1 MQINMSK
8 PFKHQAMARELAW
21 QAVQDNQAAFKQMES
36 NWNIARASR
45 DITVALAAR
54 GGVFEW
60 LAASAIL
67 GQGADFDSGAKT
79 VIEWGCK
86 ISEAFRPAPELL
98 LVELSLAIRFKD
110 HTARR
115 QLAHAILKS
124 APSDE
129 FYSLERGQSQ
139 ALAALV
145 DLDYDA
151 AEHHAARLHDASA
164 SGEFDKGDSLLAAAW
179 AQVLRKLA
187 QQDFQA
193 CVDALSLSHKEFSRQ
208 VDQELGR
215 LERGAD
221 SDIAVFDMVDWTAGA
236 VEQLVVDFGY
246 KLDRNNKRESSQDF
260 EF

>member
-1 MQINMSK
+1 MQMNISK
-8 PFKHQAMARELAW
+8 PFKHQAMARQLAG
-21 QAVQDNQAAFKQMES
+21 QAVRDNQAAFNQMES
-36 NWNIARASR
+36 NWNIALASL

-54 GGVFEW
+54 GGLFEW

-67 GQGADFDSGAKT
+67 GESSDFDFGAKT
-79 VIEWGCK
+79 VIQWGCK
-86 ISEAFRPAPELL
+86 IAEAFRPAPELL

-110 HTARR
+110 HAARR
-115 QLAHAILKS
+115 QLARAILKT

-129 FYSLERGQSQ
+129 FYNLERGQSQ

-151 AEHHAARLHDASA
+151 AEHYALLLHDASA

-179 AQVLRKLA
+179 ATVLRKLA
-187 QQDFQA
+187 RQDLQG
-193 CVDALSLSHKEFSRQ
+193 CVDALLVSHKEFSRQ

-215 LERGAD
+215 LERGTD
-221 SDIAVFDMVDWTAGA
+221 SDITVFDMVDWTADA
-236 VEQLVVDFGY
+236 VEQLVIDFGY
-246 KLDRNNKRESSQDF
+246 KFDGQNKRDSSQDF